1 MLVGAVRVYSETRDQ
16 AMVDAL
22 IVQQYLRDSGAKNID
37 VTIIPDDVVLIQGG
51 AVDTSYT
58 IHGNFFRRFLDRL
71 KVRKAIKVARKFNL
85 RCEILWEC

>member
-16 AMVDAL
+16 AVVDAL

-37 VTIIPDDVVLIQGG
+37 VTIIPDDVVLIQG
-51 AVDTSYT
+51 AVDISYT

-85 RCEILWEC
+85 RCEILGEC

>member
-1 MLVGAVRVYSETRDQ
+1 MLFGTVRVYSETRGQ

-22 IVQQYLRDSGAKNID
+22 VVQQYLRDSGAKNID
-37 VTIIPDDVVLIQGG
+37 VTIITDDATFIHG
-51 AVDTSYT
+51 AVDISYT
-58 IHGNFFRRFLDRL
+58 IRGNFFRRFLDRL